1 MPKCNFPVGR
11 MPDRMTVEEGV
22 MGEGGPTW
30 AGAY

>member
-1 MPKCNFPVGR
+1 VGR